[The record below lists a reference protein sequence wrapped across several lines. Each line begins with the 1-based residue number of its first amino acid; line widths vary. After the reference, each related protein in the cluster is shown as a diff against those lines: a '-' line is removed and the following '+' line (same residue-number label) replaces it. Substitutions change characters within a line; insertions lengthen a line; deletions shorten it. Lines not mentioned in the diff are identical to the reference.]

1 MSDESFWVERA
12 QSAEAKLSS
21 LKQASEQALERIKNF
36 KANFG
41 VKERA
46 NGEIDIDF
54 PKFVERLGE
63 ASAIELRRIIDER
76 YRSGGG

>member
-1 MSDESFWVERA
+1 MSDESVWIERA
-12 QSAEAKLSS
+12 QSAEARLSS
-21 LKQASEQALERIKNF
+21 LKQATEQAIERIKIF

-54 PKFVERLGE
+54 AKLVKNLGRE
-63 ASAIELRRIIDER
+63 NAMELRRIIDER
-76 YRSGGG
+76 YK

>member
-1 MSDESFWVERA
+1 MSDESVWIERA
-12 QSAEAKLSS
+12 QSAEARLSS
-21 LKQASEQALERIKNF
+21 LKQATEQAIERIKTF

-54 PKFVERLGE
+54 AKLVQNLGRE
-63 ASAIELRRIIDER
+63 NAMELRRIIDER
-76 YRSGGG
+76 YK

>member
-1 MSDESFWVERA
+1 MSDESVWIERA
-12 QSAEAKLSS
+12 QSAEARLSS
-21 LKQASEQALERIKNF
+21 LKQATEQAIERVKTF

-54 PKFVERLGE
+54 AKLVQNLGRE
-63 ASAIELRRIIDER
+63 NAMELRRIIDER
-76 YRSGGG
+76 YK

>member
-1 MSDESFWVERA
+1 MADESVWIERA
-12 QSAEAKLSS
+12 QSAEARLSS
-21 LKQASEQALERIKNF
+21 LKQATEQAIERVKTF

-54 PKFVERLGE
+54 AKLVQNLGRE
-63 ASAIELRRIIDER
+63 NAMELRRIIDER
-76 YRSGGG
+76 YK

>member
-1 MSDESFWVERA
+1 MSDESVWIDRA
-12 QSAEAKLSS
+12 QSAEAKLKS
-21 LKQASEQALERIKNF
+21 LQQAYEPALERVKAF

-54 PKFVERLGE
+54 VKLVQNLGRE
-63 ASAIELRRIIDER
+63 NAMELRRIIDE
-76 YRSGGG
+76 YYK